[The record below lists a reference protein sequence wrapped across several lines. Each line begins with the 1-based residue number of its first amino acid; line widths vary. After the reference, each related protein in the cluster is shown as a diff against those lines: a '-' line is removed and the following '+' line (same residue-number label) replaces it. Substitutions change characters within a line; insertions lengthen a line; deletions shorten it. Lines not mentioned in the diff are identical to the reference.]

1 MIAIVQRVDSASVRV
16 DGEVKGRAD
25 KGLLLLVGV
34 GEGDD
39 TAAAELLASK
49 VANLRIFTDENDK
62 MNLSCLD
69 VGGEI
74 LAISNFTLMADTKK
88 GNRPSFI
95 GAMEPIGANELYEYF
110 CTCLKNCG
118 VKNVEKGVFGAD
130 MHISAELSGPV
141 TITLNTDTWRKK

>member
-1 MIAIVQRVDSASVRV
+1 MIAIVQRVDRASVAV
-16 DGEVKGRAD
+16 DGEIKGRAD
-25 KGLLLLVGV
+25 KGLLVLVGV
-34 GEGDD
+34 GEGDNTSD
-39 TAAAELLASK
+39 AELLANK

-62 MNLSCLD
+62 MNLSALD

-95 GAMEPIGANELYEYF
+95 GAMEPVGANNLYEHF
-110 CTCLKNCG
+110 CETLKNIG
-118 VKNVEKGVFGAD
+118 VKSVDKGVFGAD
-130 MHISAELSGPV
+130 MHISAELCGPV